1 MAVLSKMRLQ
11 GDTEDLIARIRQHVE
26 PVAERLAPKHGGL
39 VHVIVRT
46 DDGVMM
52 VNVWETDEG
61 RHAMAEEPEIQA
73 ALRAAGLP
81 EPNFKAFE
89 VLELQVS
96 ERAPALT
103 TA

>member
-1 MAVLSKMRLQ
+1 
-11 GDTEDLIARIRQHVE
+11 
-26 PVAERLAPKHGGL
+26 VAERLAPKHGGL